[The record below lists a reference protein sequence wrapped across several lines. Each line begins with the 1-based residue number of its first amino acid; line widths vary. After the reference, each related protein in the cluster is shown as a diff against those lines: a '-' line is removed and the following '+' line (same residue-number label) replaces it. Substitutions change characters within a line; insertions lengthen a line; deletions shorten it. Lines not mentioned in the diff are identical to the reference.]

1 MLKRRQVVDGWNAE
15 VFLYLGCRH
24 QTVAVFIHLNIYD
37 IATVLFHPLLL
48 FTERTEEIFHQSPF
62 QEGTELVHPCHLKIG
77 KLAHLGIWTL
87 CGGYRA
93 LLLIQVEKHLDL
105 VADMH
110 VFGHVTLGKK
120 DLTFLTAVKI

>member
-37 IATVLFHPLLL
+37 ITVILLHPLLL
-48 FTERTEEIFHQSPF
+48 LTERAEEILHQSPF
-62 QEGTELVHPCHLKIG
+62 QEGTELVHPRHLKVG
-77 KLAHLGIWTL
+77 KLAHLGVWPF
-87 CGGYRA
+87 GGGNRA
-93 LLLIQVEKHLDL
+93 FFLIKVEKHFYL

-110 VFGHVTLGKK
+110 VFGHIALGKE
-120 DLTFLTAVKI
+120 DLTFLPTVKI